1 MSPDA
6 LILTN
11 KPILNDMK
19 TINQIKKEEED
30 LRVEIDNANYV
41 RDQKEINRIKK
52 RLDFLKMCR
61 IYLETRPSEQYIQG
75 ELTRL
80 NNTIEILDERFP
92 AWSAGRSGGGTELK
106 RQYNAVTD
114 ISKLRS
120 QVRTLEYLLT

>member
-1 MSPDA
+1 
-6 LILTN
+6 
-11 KPILNDMK
+11 MK